1 MKARFNFPTR
11 ILFGEGTLS
20 DLPGELGNLGAHRV
34 LVVSD
39 KGLVK
44 AGIVDRVT
52 EVIDAGG
59 LEHVVYDQVSPNPTG
74 TQVDEGAGL
83 FRGEHCDAIIG
94 VGGGSPM
101 DAAKAIQ
108 LRIHH
113 RDPLREYDDLL
124 GGDAKVTGPL
134 PPLVALP
141 TTSGTGSEVSRSAV
155 VTLEDVGRKV
165 VIFSPRLMPS
175 VALCDPEL
183 TYGLPARITAETGM
197 DALSHNLEAYLSK
210 GYHPMADA
218 IALQG
223 IAMVGANLARA
234 VADGGNREARRE
246 MMMASTMGAVAFQK
260 GLGVIHSLA
269 HALGAVAGV
278 AHGLA
283 NAVIMPHAM
292 RFNAAGAPERLTAVA
307 KALGAGDASPE
318 GAARAVED
326 LLGRIGLP
334 GTLGQAGVSDE
345 HFEDIV
351 DKAMADGCHGQNP
364 LAMTRE
370 SMATLLRTCFG
381 G

>member
-1 MKARFNFPTR
+1 MKTRFNFPTR
-11 ILFGEGTLS
+11 ILFGEGVLS
-20 DLPGELGNLGAHRV
+20 DLPGELESLGAGKV
-34 LVVSD
+34 LLVSD

-44 AGIVDRVT
+44 AGLVGRVRDVL
-52 EVIDAGG
+52 EAGG
-59 LEHVVYDQVSPNPTG
+59 VSVVVFDQVSPNPTG
-74 TQVDEGAGL
+74 GQVDEGAGV
-83 FRGEHCDAIIG
+83 FRSEGCDAVVG
-94 VGGGSPM
+94 LGGGSPM

-113 RDPLREYDDLL
+113 TEPLKVYDDLL

-134 PPLVALP
+134 PPMVAVP

-197 DALSHNLEAYLSK
+197 DALSHNLEAYVSK

-218 IALQG
+218 IALEG
-223 IAMVGANLARA
+223 IAMVGAHLASA
-234 VADGGNREARRE
+234 VADGKNVEARRE

-269 HALGAVAGV
+269 HALGAVTGV

-292 RFNAAGAPERLTAVA
+292 RFNAAGAGERLARVA
-307 KALGAGDASPE
+307 AALGASDHSAE
-318 GAARAVED
+318 GAARAVEA
-326 LLGRIGLP
+326 LLEKIGLP
-334 GTLGQAGVSDE
+334 HNLSDAGVSDARFDE
-345 HFEDIV
+345 IV

-364 LAMTRE
+364 VAMTKQT
-370 SMATLLRTCFG
+370 MASLLETCFRG
-381 G
+381 